1 MIDILRDQASCNN
14 ILEVLETGPSEL
26 TVVIQC
32 EANWNDITQ
41 LVEKINSNRML
52 FYPFY
57 KIYYVY
63 DNGRI
68 IELV

>member
-52 FYPFY
+52 FYPSY